1 MRCGSYAIADVAQP
15 EQTHRYVQ
23 TAVHRYG
30 GIDIFV
36 DNAGIE
42 GVVKP
47 IHKYPIE
54 IFDKVISFV
63 TFKRMFALELE
74 KEILK
79 RRGIFKNNRMR
90 VSPYK
95 LVWDKVDQE
104 EFEVLFN
111 NLKPYF
117 RV

>member
-54 IFDKVISFV
+54 IFDKVKYTSL
-63 TFKRMFALELE
+63 FKQF
-74 KEILK
+74 
-79 RRGIFKNNRMR
+79 
-90 VSPYK
+90 
-95 LVWDKVDQE
+95 QE
-104 EFEVLFN
+104 
-111 NLKPYF
+111 
-117 RV
+117 